1 MKLIIDIPDI
11 LMKYIVNGKDLSEEQ
26 NDEMALAIANG
37 TPLPKGHGR
46 LIDADALDLEKEV
59 SMADDWK
66 TAHEIANCVK
76 YAPTIIEADKA
87 ESEDK
92 E

>member
-46 LIDADALDLEKEV
+46 LIDADALKTKKKHSYNEFYENVV
-59 SMADDWK
+59 SVAEIDW
-66 TAHEIANCVK
+66 AE
-76 YAPTIIEADKA
+76 TIIEADKA
-87 ESEDK
+87 ESE
-92 E
+92 ET